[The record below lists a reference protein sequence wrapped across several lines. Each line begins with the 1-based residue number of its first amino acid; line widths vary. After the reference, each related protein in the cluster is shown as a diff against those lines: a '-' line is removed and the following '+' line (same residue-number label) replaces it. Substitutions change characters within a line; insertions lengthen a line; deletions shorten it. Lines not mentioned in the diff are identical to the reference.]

1 MAMGLVSMVFF
12 IAVGVLLAYLLRH
25 ENLLPRFL
33 LSGTGA
39 ALGFG
44 GAVACFVLAAA
55 MYLLWPALR
64 AVTNATAVQVVR
76 VSLAQVGWAGL
87 VFSVILPSIG
97 EEVLFRGAL
106 QPSIGLMPTA
116 LLFGLSHGGWSKTSW
131 PYAVSA
137 AVSGLILGLVYQQT
151 GSLTASIIAHLLFN
165 AAVSSCMAKSWWPF
179 GGAGPVAVE
188 K

>member
-1 MAMGLVSMVFF
+1 MSEERTERKPPSVMAMGLVSMVFF

-87 VFSVILPSIG
+87 VFSVILPPIG

-106 QPSIGLMPTA
+106 QPSIGAGRCGEVSRTRPVQQRQPSNNVSHEQSPGATA
-116 LLFGLSHGGWSKTSW
+116 R
-131 PYAVSA
+131 A
-137 AVSGLILGLVYQQT
+137 LV
-151 GSLTASIIAHLLFN
+151 L
-165 AAVSSCMAKSWWPF
+165 
-179 GGAGPVAVE
+179 
-188 K
+188 